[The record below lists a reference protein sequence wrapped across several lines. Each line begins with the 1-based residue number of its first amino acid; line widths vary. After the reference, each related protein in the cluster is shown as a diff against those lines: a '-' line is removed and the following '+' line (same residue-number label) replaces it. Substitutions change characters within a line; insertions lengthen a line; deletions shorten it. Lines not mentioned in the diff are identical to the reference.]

1 MGTRL
6 LLALTLAACGRTV
19 QAPAAPQAPAPEV
32 RTAKARAPEVRA
44 PEARVL
50 ARHAV
55 LREEARALLERHCG
69 ECHVGTRPTA
79 RPGALAVF
87 DLVQQ
92 DWSARMSV
100 QQLSALERRI
110 AGKDLA
116 QRQRAQLHEYVAAE
130 QALRSAAPASIP

>member
-6 LLALTLAACGRTV
+6 LLALMLAACGRTQ
-19 QAPAAPQAPAPEV
+19 QAPAASLAPAPEV
-32 RTAKARAPEVRA
+32 RTAKARA
-44 PEARVL
+44 L

-87 DLVQQ
+87 DLVEQE
-92 DWSARMSV
+92 WSARMSA
-100 QQLSALERRI
+100 QQLSSLERRI
-110 AGKDLA
+110 AGKGLA
-116 QRQRAQLHEYVAAE
+116 ERQRAHLHEYVTGE
-130 QALRSAAPASIP
+130 QARRAAAPASVR